1 MANLSVEFSDRNVG
15 LPQALISRIA
25 NPQPILK
32 RFAQYKLRV
41 IDDCFRN
48 ETDPE
53 GNPWR
58 EISDKWKKRKKLLGG
73 RPKKG
78 QFRGNLRASIQV
90 RAITNDEL
98 IIAPDVVQIPY
109 AARQQFGTVDRPDLA
124 MPYLGFTNEDRVE
137 LEALTL
143 EYLLGG

>member
-1 MANLSVEFSDRNVG
+1 MANLSLQFSDRNVG
-15 LPQALISRIA
+15 LPQALISRVL
-25 NPQPILK
+25 NPAPILK

-58 EISDKWKKRKKLLGG
+58 ETSKEWQKRKRLLGG
-73 RPKKG
+73 RLKKG

-90 RAITNDEL
+90 REL
-98 IIAPDVVQIPY
+98 TDDSLTIAPDIVQIPY

-137 LEALTL
+137 LETLTL

>member
-1 MANLSVEFSDRNVG
+1 MANLSLQFSDRNVG
-15 LPQALISRIA
+15 LPQALISRVL
-25 NPQPILK
+25 NPEPILK
-32 RFAQYKLRV
+32 RFAQYKLQK

-58 EISDKWKKRKKLLGG
+58 EPSDKWKKRKKLLGG

-78 QFRGNLRASIQV
+78 QFRGNLRSSIQV
-90 RAITNDEL
+90 REL
-98 IIAPDVVQIPY
+98 TGDTLVIAPDTVQIPY
-109 AARQQFGTVDRPDLA
+109 AARQQFGTVDRPELA
-124 MPYLGFTNEDRVE
+124 MPYLGFITDDRVE
-137 LEALTL
+137 LESLTL